1 MTIDTRFDTGMTNPA
16 PRGNVG
22 AGLLFADRRVS

>member
-16 PRGNVG
+16 AHGFVG
-22 AGLLFADRRVS
+22 AGLLLADRRVS